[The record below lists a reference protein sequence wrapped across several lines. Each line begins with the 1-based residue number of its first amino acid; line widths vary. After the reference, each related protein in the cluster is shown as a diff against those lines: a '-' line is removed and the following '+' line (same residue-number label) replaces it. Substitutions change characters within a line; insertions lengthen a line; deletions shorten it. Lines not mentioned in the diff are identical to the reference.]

1 MRRMAVAACM
11 VFLVPLYGLLAQ
23 SVVFVSPSDKGLLTM
38 SCAEGSL
45 NSFEQLHYLAAAHYL
60 AERLCQQ
67 PQIEGAV
74 GVWRGQA
81 ENSGMIDG
89 CPNERARQ
97 VGALLAKYYHQE
109 QALVFDRDPA
119 GKTSLIGFRAT
130 QPLGVIAVMM
140 AQAQVTGA
148 TVIPHTQDNMVLV
161 VAGDAAQR
169 ARAMT
174 LYASLH
180 SHGLHEE
187 PGTTE
192 LIGDNDRVKARAI
205 FTTIVAN
212 APADVR
218 QLNSDMYSEQ
228 FNDLGLPVTPEAAPI
243 H

>member
-11 VFLVPLYGLLAQ
+11 VFLASLHGLLAQ

-74 GVWRGQA
+74 GVWKGQA

-97 VGALLAKYYHQE
+97 LGALLAKYYHQE

-119 GKTSLIGFRAT
+119 GKTSMISFRAT
-130 QPLGVIAVMM
+130 QPIGVIAVMM
-140 AQAQVTGA
+140 AQAQVSAA
-148 TVIPHTQDNMVLV
+148 TVIPHLEDKLV
-161 VAGDAAQR
+161 MIVAGDAAQR
-169 ARAMT
+169 TRAMT

-180 SHGLHEE
+180 GRGLHEE
-187 PGTTE
+187 PGNTE
-192 LIGDNDRVKARAI
+192 LIGNNDRGKARAI

-228 FNDLGLPVTPEAAPI
+228 FNDLGLPATPEATAA

>member
-1 MRRMAVAACM
+1 MAVAACM
-11 VFLVPLYGLLAQ
+11 VFLMSLHGLLAQ

-45 NSFEQLHYLAAAHYL
+45 NSLEQLHYLAAAHYL

-74 GVWRGQA
+74 GVWKGQA

-97 VGALLAKYYHQE
+97 LGALLAKYYHQE
-109 QALVFDRDPA
+109 QTLVFDRDPA
-119 GKTSLIGFRAT
+119 GKTSLISFRAT

-148 TVIPHTQDNMVLV
+148 TVIPHTQDNVVLI

-187 PGTTE
+187 SGTTE